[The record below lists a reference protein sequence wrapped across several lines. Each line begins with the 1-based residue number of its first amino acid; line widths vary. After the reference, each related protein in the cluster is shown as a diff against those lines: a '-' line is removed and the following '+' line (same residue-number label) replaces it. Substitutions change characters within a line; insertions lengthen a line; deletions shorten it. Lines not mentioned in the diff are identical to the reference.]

1 MPNTKTKDWVTPA
14 VLIIGAGG
22 IAAGLYL
29 VLKKPPGLS
38 PGESVKATFQFDYLG
53 GGGTYVLQAWFG
65 ANFPGQWFIHVFG
78 GSMTVFLPGPDSYQF
93 DLDIVIPLGTKA
105 QRYDAE
111 ALIRTPQM
119 GEFEY
124 LIKRVSDGVIS
135 VRV

>member
-1 MPNTKTKDWVTPA
+1 MPETKTKDWVTP
-14 VLIIGAGG
+14 VVVVVGAGG

-29 VLKKPPGLS
+29 ALRKPPGIS
-38 PGESVKATFQFDYLG
+38 PGQSVKATFQFDYLG
-53 GGGTYVLQAWFG
+53 SGGTYVLQVWFG
-65 ANFPGQWFIHVFG
+65 DNFPGQWFIHVFG
-78 GSMTVFLPGPDSYQF
+78 SSKSVSLPGPDNYQF
-93 DLDIVIPLGTKA
+93 DLDVPVPLGTKP

-111 ALIRTPQM
+111 ALVRTPQM